1 MKHQL
6 NIRVSKDPQSGGSS
20 GIVRCRNV
28 TIREKLLTW
37 LLGRKEKVMILVPG
51 NSVDTVSIVN
61 LAEGGTGGE

>member
-6 NIRVSKDPQSGGSS
+6 NIRVSKDPQSG

>member
-1 MKHQL
+1 MKHNL
-6 NIRVSKDPQSGGSS
+6 RISVSKEPQRD
-20 GIVRCRNV
+20 GIVQCRNIS
-28 TIREKLLTW
+28 IREKLLTW

>member
-6 NIRVSKDPQSGGSS
+6 NIRVSKGPQSG

-28 TIREKLLTW
+28 TVREKLLTW
-37 LLGRKEKVMILVPG
+37 LLGKKEKVMILVPG
-51 NSVDTVSIVN
+51 NSVDTVSIVD

>member
-6 NIRVSKDPQSGGSS
+6 NIRVSKDPQSGG
-20 GIVRCRNV
+20 RCRNV

-61 LAEGGTGGE
+61 LAEGGSGGE